1 MTAET
6 LMQMEDRYETEKSPA
21 ASYFIK
27 LKRKEQKKIKVLV
40 LDSGILINL
49 SMNGLLYLFE
59 KMKKIS
65 GVRFVV
71 TEDVKYET
79 IDRPVNVP
87 RFELEALQIKSLIEN
102 KIVEMPEAFGIKK
115 QEIDKRKSEFM
126 RIANNSIKANGKFI
140 NIVSNAE
147 MSCLA
152 LSSILTEKGIENII
166 GIDER
171 TTRLLAEK
179 PENLE
184 EMMSSRLHQK
194 IEIVKKNFY
203 VFEKFRFIRSA
214 EFVYVAHKK
223 GILQVKGQKALEAVL
238 YATKYKGSSIS
249 FEEIDELKKL

>member
-6 LMQMEDRYETEKSPA
+6 LMQMENRYETEKPPA
-21 ASYFIK
+21 TSYFIK
-27 LKRKEQKKIKVLV
+27 LRRKEQKKMKVLV
-40 LDSGILINL
+40 LDSGVLINL
-49 SMNGLLYLFE
+49 SMNGLLDLFE
-59 KMKKIS
+59 KLKKIS
-65 GVRFVV
+65 EVRFAI

-79 IDRPVNVP
+79 VDRPINVP
-87 RFELEALQIKSLIEN
+87 RFELGAMRVKYLIEN
-102 KIVEMPEAFGIKK
+102 KIIEMPENFGIRKS
-115 QEIDKRKSEFM
+115 EIDKRKNELM
-126 RIANNSIKANGKFI
+126 KIANSSVRANGKFV

-194 IEIVKKNFY
+194 IELVKKNFSA
-203 VFEKFRFIRSA
+203 FEKFSFVRSA
-214 EFVYVAHKK
+214 EIVYVAYKK
-223 GILQVKGQKALEAVL
+223 GILNLNHKTLEALL

-249 FEEIDELKKL
+249 FEEIDELKRL